1 MREDCGKC
9 NVFGVLLRIMQCVGM
24 EVNCLIFSY
33 VTLILRSP
41 FALPSV
47 WLRDGF
53 EVAPS
58 CFGLCFYCNKLIVK
72 ELCFSAKKGVGMGG
86 F

>member
-1 MREDCGKC
+1 MGR
-9 NVFGVLLRIMQCVGM
+9 RMM
-24 EVNCLIFSY
+24 CLIFSY
-33 VTLILRSP
+33 VTLIVRSP

-58 CFGLCFYCNKLIVK
+58 CFGLFFYFNKLIVR
-72 ELCFSAKKGVGMGG
+72 ELCFSAKKGIGMAG